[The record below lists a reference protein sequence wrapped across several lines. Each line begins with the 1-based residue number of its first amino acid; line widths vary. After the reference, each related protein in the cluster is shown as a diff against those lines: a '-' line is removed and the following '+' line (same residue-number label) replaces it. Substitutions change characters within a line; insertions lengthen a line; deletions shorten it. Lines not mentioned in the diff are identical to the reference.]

1 MLTNIQLAEVLATIF
16 YTLLG
21 FGLFLGCYMVIDRL
35 SGFSLRREILEEH
48 NMAVAI
54 VIGALLIA
62 LSILISAVIQ

>member
-1 MLTNIQLAEVLATIF
+1 MFANIQLAEVLATIF

-21 FGLFLGCYMVIDRL
+21 FGLFLGCYIIIDRL
-35 SGFSLRREILEEH
+35 SGFSLRRELIDEH

-62 LSILISAVIQ
+62 LAILIAAVIQ